1 MNRNESF
8 GMKKG
13 IRIGL
18 SFRWKRRLLAAMLMV
33 APSGAVTVQAA
44 TVYVYKDERGAAL
57 ITDRPRVLP
66 GYTLVKRY
74 GIDDDDRAID
84 GFSRPLTSAYDDL
97 IARAAREAGIDTA
110 LVRAVVHAESAFD
123 AGAQSVKGAVGLMQ
137 LMAATA
143 IDHGVSDRTDPW
155 ENLRAGAAH
164 LRRLLDRYGDTT
176 LALAAYNAGIAAVT
190 RHGGVPPYPETR
202 TYVRRVLRLH
212 DLYRE
217 QG

>member
-1 MNRNESF
+1 
-8 GMKKG
+8 MKNG
-13 IRIGL
+13 IATNIGL
-18 SFRWKRRLLAAMLMV
+18 SNAWTCRLLAATLLLA

-44 TVYVYKDERGAAL
+44 TVYVYKDARGAAL
-57 ITDRPRVLP
+57 ITDRPRQVP
-66 GYTLVKRY
+66 GYTLVRQY
-74 GIDDDDRAID
+74 GIEDPDRVSDA
-84 GFSRPLTSAYDDL
+84 FAHPVTSAYDEL
-97 IARAAREAGIDTA
+97 IARAAREAGVDLA

-123 AGAQSVKGAVGLMQ
+123 AGAESVKGAVGLMQ

-143 IDHGVSDRTDPW
+143 IDHGVSDRSDPW
-155 ENLRAGAAH
+155 QNLRAGAAH
-164 LRRLLDRYGDTT
+164 LRALLDRYGDTT
-176 LALAAYNAGIAAVT
+176 LALAAYNAGIRAVT